1 MVLTCMLFPGLRSIK
16 VCISQTGFSSQS
28 RRSTS
33 AKVSG
38 FIPVVHSWRQEPIVW
53 AETLNLEERE

>member
-16 VCISQTGFSSQS
+16 VCISQTSFGSQS

-33 AKVSG
+33 AEVSG
-38 FIPVVHSWRQEPIVW
+38 FIPVVHSCRQEPIVW
-53 AETLNLEERE
+53 AETLNLEEKK